1 MIASQ
6 GAKSIISCFLPLTKE
21 RIMAK
26 VGGKSEAK
34 TSGSGGAGLA
44 NINLKVSEDE
54 RWAFKEW
61 CVNHRVSQ
69 VDGFRRAFELLKRH
83 GLEDRTRSAAF
94 QERDE
99 SGLDD
104 PENERPT

>member
-1 MIASQ
+1 
-6 GAKSIISCFLPLTKE
+6 
-21 RIMAK
+21 MAK
-26 VGGKSEAK
+26 VGGKSGAK

-61 CVNHRVSQ
+61 CVNNRVSQ

-83 GLEDRTRSAAF
+83 GLDDRTRGAAC

-99 SGLDD
+99 SGPDN
-104 PENERPT
+104 PENERPA

>member
-1 MIASQ
+1 MLASLD
-6 GAKSIISCFLPLTKE
+6 AESVTSCFLPLTKE

-26 VGGKSEAK
+26 VGGKSGAK
-34 TSGSGGAGLA
+34 TSGSDSSGLA

-61 CVNHRVSQ
+61 CVNNRVSQ

-83 GLEDRTRSAAF
+83 GLDDRTLSAAC
-94 QERDE
+94 QKRDE
-99 SGLDD
+99 SGPDD
-104 PENERPT
+104 PENERPA